1 MSERKP
7 QTRYIPLRVRFRPT
21 SENHSHGREQNVP
34 VNGTSSSLQSA
45 VAEFD
50 RASEGEQHAR
60 LIRELLHL
68 CDLLRTDL
76 SLDDMLQQIASS
88 IAACTGFR
96 GLAINLMDESEK
108 MLRVVAAAGVT
119 EEDQRLLHEKPF
131 PVDILFSLMRPQFR
145 ISQSYFIPHE
155 QFGLLADATVVMI
168 K

>member
-1 MSERKP
+1 MSEQKP

-21 SENHSHGREQNVP
+21 SENHLHGREQNIL
-34 VNGTSSSLQSA
+34 VNGTSSSLSSA
-45 VAEFD
+45 VTELTRVSEAE
-50 RASEGEQHAR
+50 RHAR

-96 GLAINLMDESEK
+96 GLAINLLDDSEK
-108 MLRVVAAAGVT
+108 MLRVVATSGVT
-119 EEDQRLLHEKPF
+119 EEDQHILQEKSF

-145 ISQSYFIPHE
+145 
-155 QFGLLADATVVMI
+155 
-168 K
+168 